1 MLYRS
6 PSGEFALV
14 QSAGSSPGK
23 LTQAALEA
31 DDHPM
36 VAELKRRGVTFEDVD
51 LPGLSASDRVAQ
63 VQANY
68 PSNGGK
74 GGNVPPGFATAK
86 GPTRLRTATG
96 LNELALAAI

>member
-1 MLYRS
+1 
-6 PSGEFALV
+6 
-14 QSAGSSPGK
+14 
-23 LTQAALEA
+23 
-31 DDHPM
+31 M

-86 GPTRLRTATG
+86 GTHSA
-96 LNELALAAI
+96 